1 MPEQFR
7 AYNYTVLGGGKTFH
21 YDHPPYFDDT
31 GKKGSWSSGA
41 PKTTTAFFL
50 SSVWLSNMTEA
61 PF

>member
-41 PKTTTAFFL
+41 PKTASFFW
-50 SSVWLSNMTEA
+50 VV
-61 PF
+61 